1 MKLALKADRL
11 IDGTGADAVSNG
23 AIVIENGKITEITTQ
38 EALQFAPG
46 EDVEVIEVNGGSIM
60 PGFIEMHSHM
70 HCSAQETHTHTS

>member
-38 EALQFAPG
+38 EAVAVRAG
-46 EDVEVIEVNGGSIM
+46 
-60 PGFIEMHSHM
+60 
-70 HCSAQETHTHTS
+70 